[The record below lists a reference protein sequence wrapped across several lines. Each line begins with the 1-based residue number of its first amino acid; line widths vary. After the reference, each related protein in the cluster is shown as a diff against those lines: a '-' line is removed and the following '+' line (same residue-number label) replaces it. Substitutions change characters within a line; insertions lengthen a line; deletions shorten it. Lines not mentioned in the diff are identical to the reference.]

1 MNDGCR
7 QCFGFGLLER
17 AEIVITD
24 IAMGEK
30 SGFDLIEYT
39 KSINRLC
46 KYIIVSMYEN
56 RLYLQQASALQV
68 DAFIHKREA
77 AHTLQKI

>member
-1 MNDGCR
+1 
-7 QCFGFGLLER
+7 
-17 AEIVITD
+17 
-24 IAMGEK
+24 MGEK